1 MKEYH
6 QLYSIILGCRREIVC
21 LVENK
26 IMRMENTK
34 KNKKKKEQNKF
45 FRVVEEY
52 VADSW
57 ERIENV

>member
-52 VADSW
+52 VADS
-57 ERIENV
+57 